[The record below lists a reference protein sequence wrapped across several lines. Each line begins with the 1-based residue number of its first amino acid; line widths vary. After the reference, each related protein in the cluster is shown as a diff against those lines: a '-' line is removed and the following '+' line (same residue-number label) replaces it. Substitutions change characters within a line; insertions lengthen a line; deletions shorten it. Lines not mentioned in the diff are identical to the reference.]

1 MVKADAADHTRG
13 GFLDHAPL
21 AVSAQFPLTQHVA
34 GILEGELDIAGRF
47 EQCHLLPFH
56 HFRIPHDFHQCLG
69 VLQVRQTQNETRGF
83 DGQGRG
89 HDAISAMLH
98 STVQMRAY
106 YIPASAGV
114 LLIVSA
120 FLPWMHVGEVR
131 LGGVPET
138 AGLWI
143 LGLGAV
149 AVLLAGLSMWTRKN
163 SRHPLL
169 LVGLAAF
176 AIMFLGYQ
184 WMSRTVRDASWAQ
197 AQANSIV
204 NDVPVG
210 AAPAT
215 AVGLGIYL
223 GLVAATTLVLFGLT
237 IVVKR
242 VPSAYAVSQDDDV

>member
-1 MVKADAADHTRG
+1 
-13 GFLDHAPL
+13 
-21 AVSAQFPLTQHVA
+21 
-34 GILEGELDIAGRF
+34 
-47 EQCHLLPFH
+47 
-56 HFRIPHDFHQCLG
+56 
-69 VLQVRQTQNETRGF
+69 
-83 DGQGRG
+83 
-89 HDAISAMLH
+89 
-98 STVQMRAY
+98 MRAY

-120 FLPWMHVGEVR
+120 FLPWMHVGNVR
-131 LGGVPET
+131 LGGIPDP
-138 AGLWI
+138 AGLWV

-149 AVLLAGLSMWTRKN
+149 AVLLAGLSIWTRKN

-223 GLVAATTLVLFGLT
+223 GLVAATVLVLFGLT

-242 VPSAYAVSQDDDV
+242 VPSAYAVPQDDDV

>member
-1 MVKADAADHTRG
+1 
-13 GFLDHAPL
+13 
-21 AVSAQFPLTQHVA
+21 
-34 GILEGELDIAGRF
+34 
-47 EQCHLLPFH
+47 
-56 HFRIPHDFHQCLG
+56 
-69 VLQVRQTQNETRGF
+69 
-83 DGQGRG
+83 
-89 HDAISAMLH
+89 
-98 STVQMRAY
+98 MRAY

-120 FLPWMHVGEVR
+120 FLPWMQVGDVT

-143 LGLGAV
+143 LSLGAL
-149 AVLLAGLSMWTRKN
+149 AVLLAGLSIWTRKN

-176 AIMFLGYQ
+176 AIMFLGYR
-184 WMSRTVRDASWAQ
+184 WMSRTVHDASWAQ
-197 AQANSIV
+197 AQANAIV

-210 AAPAT
+210 AEPAT

-223 GLVAATTLVLFGLT
+223 GLVAAAILVVFGLT